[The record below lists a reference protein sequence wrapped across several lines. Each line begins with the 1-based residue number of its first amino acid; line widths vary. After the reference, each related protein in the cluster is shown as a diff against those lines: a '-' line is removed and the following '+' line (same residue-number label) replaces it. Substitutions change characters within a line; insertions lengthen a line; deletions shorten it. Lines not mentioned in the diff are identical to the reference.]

1 MGKRRLSFVDIG
13 ITTNGMGS
21 RGKNINRGRQNCK
34 RELRVQPLGCFCGKL
49 CVLTSICAMTETQ
62 DVLNAPDSGENFSDH
77 YLEPRW
83 QCLHWQ
89 KLKLELQ
96 G

>member
-1 MGKRRLSFVDIG
+1 
-13 ITTNGMGS
+13 
-21 RGKNINRGRQNCK
+21 
-34 RELRVQPLGCFCGKL
+34 
-49 CVLTSICAMTETQ
+49 MTETQ